1 MSVVLKDVFD
11 KTQEDRLGEKF
22 NLTKYLDEDVDAV
35 IFRVVNFNSRTDRFS
50 NKVVYY
56 N

>member
-1 MSVVLKDVFD
+1 MAFVLKDVFD
-11 KTQEDRLGEKF
+11 KTKEDRLGEKF
-22 NLTKYLDEDVDAV
+22 NLTKYLDEEVDAV
-35 IFRVVNFNSRTDRFS
+35 IFRVVNFNSQTDRFS